1 MNSPFS
7 TGRSVREAAR
17 SGNLISQTSG
27 LAPGFTQ
34 ANLMILPADWA
45 EEFRLFCT
53 RNPRPCP
60 ILEIVDQGSVEPRK
74 FAPSADLRTDLPRYR
89 IWRDGLLVDEPTSIE
104 CYWQDDFVSFLIGC
118 SFTFESALIAA
129 GLSVRHI
136 ELGCNVPMYKTS
148 IPCEPAGRFFGNM
161 VVSMRPFPPA
171 DAIKAVQIT
180 SNYPAV
186 HGAPIHI
193 GFPDQLGILDLAHPD
208 FGDPVPF
215 RAGELPLF
223 WACGVT
229 PQSVVM
235 AAKPPLA
242 ITHSPGCMFV
252 TDVKDSDLICS

>member
-1 MNSPFS
+1 MNSAYPS
-7 TGRSVREAAR
+7 GRAVRKAAR
-17 SGNLISQTSG
+17 SGNLVSQTSG

-60 ILEIVDQGSVEPRK
+60 ILEIVEQGSVEPRK
-74 FAPSADLRTDLPRYR
+74 FAPSSDLRTDLPRYR

-104 CYWQDDFVSFLIGC
+104 SYWQDDFVSFLIGC

-171 DAIKAVQIT
+171 DAIRAVQIT
-180 SNYPAV
+180 SDYPAV

-193 GFPDQLGILDLAHPD
+193 GFPDQLGIRDLANPD
-208 FGDPVPF
+208 FGDPVPV

-252 TDVKDSDLICS
+252 TDVKDSDLIGS